1 MLHNGSYNLATLQ
14 PCQHKSQVQC
24 PDLVV
29 SSASLSGAL
38 ARRCFWKGVQAV
50 AEVDMP
56 KSVNLS
62 EANGKQLQR
71 LLVLEGLQDPGN
83 LVGP

>member
-1 MLHNGSYNLATLQ
+1 M
-14 PCQHKSQVQC
+14 
-24 PDLVV
+24 
-29 SSASLSGAL
+29 
-38 ARRCFWKGVQAV
+38 QAV

-83 LVGP
+83 LVGPSCPDLPCCLIFAVLECVAQSCM